1 MGGFSMSSGSN
12 CAGQATLTGGSAT
25 IRDVCFSG
33 ADNVVLCT
41 DTTTISAVRCTPTSG
56 TLAIAGSGSDVVAY
70 ARIR

>member
-12 CAGQATLTGGSAT
+12 CAGQATLTGGAAT
-25 IRDVCFSG
+25 VQNACFSG

-41 DTTTISAVRCTPTSG
+41 DTTAVSAVRCTPALG
-56 TLAIAGSGSDVVAY
+56 TLAIAGSSSDVVAY